1 MAQPLDIIKSQ
12 IKTLNRPEKAEL
24 LKVLVAELEPET
36 DRDVAQAWL
45 EEAKRRHAELSS
57 GAVSP
62 IPASV
67 VFQRARERLKG

>member
-1 MAQPLDIIKSQ
+1 MAQLLENIKSQ
-12 IKTLNRPEKAEL
+12 IKTLNPPEKAEL
-24 LKVLVAELEPET
+24 LKVLVSELEPET
-36 DRDVAQAWL
+36 DDGVAQAWL
-45 EEAKRRHAELSS
+45 EEAKRRHAELAA